1 LYILDLGF
9 RYSLAGS
16 HTNNAPSLLQGD
28 DKASSGDMAMAMDK
42 NQGDSHQEL
51 EMANGDEEQE
61 EEGDEDEYMLD
72 LTSAQ
77 LHDLADVDLPPFL
90 KELDLTANRLSL
102 LDDRISHMSQLQ
114 VRIL

>member
-1 LYILDLGF
+1 
-9 RYSLAGS
+9 
-16 HTNNAPSLLQGD
+16 
-28 DKASSGDMAMAMDK
+28 MAMAVDK

-51 EMANGDEEQE
+51 EMANGDEEEEE

-77 LHDLADVDLPPFL
+77 LHDLAEVDLPPFL

-114 VRIL
+114 KPSMLNKKKTKLEL

>member
-1 LYILDLGF
+1 
-9 RYSLAGS
+9 
-16 HTNNAPSLLQGD
+16 
-28 DKASSGDMAMAMDK
+28 MAMAVDK
-42 NQGDSHQEL
+42 NQGDSHQQL
-51 EMANGDEEQE
+51 EMANGDEEEE